1 MIWYDSDFDE
11 EIGFPVAEWMLNSE
25 GKPMLG
31 PDDPVAK
38 AVHGVMSR
46 LTQVEFAQGLNI
58 KTCVLDDMEQRR
70 ASAGP
75 GKDGDRI
82 FITTAW
88 LSSCMSMDDISGVL
102 AHEVAHLV
110 ARHVIERRT
119 TKLFATEIAKW
130 FGFTGALGNDLV
142 QSRMHE
148 LEAYHMGLLIMAQRT
163 DAHNVTPCLLSLGEK
178 ARVHLKKRKAED
190 YMKPEALLK
199 RIEDRMS
206 RLELTLVVLMEA
218 NKNVKLDGV
227 KQQALAETT
236 DSLVAVNEA
245 KVSTSK

>member
-1 MIWYDSDFDE
+1 MSIHPSPENRLTFARGILPE
-11 EIGFPVAEWMLNSE
+11 
-25 GKPMLG
+25 
-31 PDDPVAK
+31 AK
-38 AVHGVMSR
+38 A
-46 LTQVEFAQGLNI
+46 
-58 KTCVLDDMEQRR
+58 
-70 ASAGP
+70 
-75 GKDGDRI
+75 I
-82 FITTAW
+82 F
-88 LSSCMSMDDISGVL
+88 
-102 AHEVAHLV
+102 
-110 ARHVIERRT
+110 ER
-119 TKLFATEIAKW
+119 TKET
-130 FGFTGALGNDLV
+130 
-142 QSRMHE
+142 
-148 LEAYHMGLLIMAQRT
+148 QRT

>member
-1 MIWYDSDFDE
+1 M
-11 EIGFPVAEWMLNSE
+11 
-25 GKPMLG
+25 
-31 PDDPVAK
+31 
-38 AVHGVMSR
+38 
-46 LTQVEFAQGLNI
+46 
-58 KTCVLDDMEQRR
+58 
-70 ASAGP
+70 
-75 GKDGDRI
+75 
-82 FITTAW
+82 
-88 LSSCMSMDDISGVL
+88 
-102 AHEVAHLV
+102 
-110 ARHVIERRT
+110 
-119 TKLFATEIAKW
+119 
-130 FGFTGALGNDLV
+130 
-142 QSRMHE
+142 
-148 LEAYHMGLLIMAQRT
+148 
-163 DAHNVTPCLLSLGEK
+163 LSLGEK

>member
-1 MIWYDSDFDE
+1 
-11 EIGFPVAEWMLNSE
+11 
-25 GKPMLG
+25 
-31 PDDPVAK
+31 
-38 AVHGVMSR
+38 
-46 LTQVEFAQGLNI
+46 
-58 KTCVLDDMEQRR
+58 
-70 ASAGP
+70 
-75 GKDGDRI
+75 
-82 FITTAW
+82 
-88 LSSCMSMDDISGVL
+88 
-102 AHEVAHLV
+102 
-110 ARHVIERRT
+110 
-119 TKLFATEIAKW
+119 
-130 FGFTGALGNDLV
+130 
-142 QSRMHE
+142 
-148 LEAYHMGLLIMAQRT
+148 
-163 DAHNVTPCLLSLGEK
+163 LLSLGEK